1 MVLLVL
7 FAFVAGAGT
16 ALSPCVLPVL
26 PAVLASA
33 GSGGRRR
40 PLGVIAGLSATFT
53 VAIVA
58 LASLVDG
65 VGLPGG
71 TVRTLAVL
79 VLLGFG
85 VALLVPRLAA
95 RVEAPLTRLARFGAF
110 EGGFPPSN
118 GAFGPPEAPKRRRGD
133 GFWSGLLVG
142 AGLGF
147 VYAPCAGP
155 ILAAVVSVSA
165 TQGASG
171 ELVAVALGYAAG
183 SALVLLLVAYG
194 GRRVLDRLRAAGRGP
209 AVQRVLGAVMVA
221 TAVAVAADLDVRF
234 QTALADDFPDVVVNP
249 TRALER
255 SDAVED
261 RLADLRGPPRFDET
275 EAVKADRGRRTAG
288 LPVLGRAPDFT
299 GNDRW
304 FNTPGNAPLDLD
316 GLRGRVVLID
326 FWTYTCINC
335 IRTLPYLRAWDG
347 RYRERGLTIVGVH
360 TPEFTFEREAGN
372 VRGAIAG
379 NRLRYPVA
387 QDNEYATWSAWGNQ
401 YWPAKYLID
410 ARGRV
415 RYAHFG
421 EGAYE
426 ETEAAIRALLAE
438 AGADRLGEMASARVE
453 TASPE
458 LATPETYLGHERAEG
473 FVPGP
478 LRPGYWRYAGVE
490 ELPPVSFALSG
501 EWYVGA
507 ESATAVRDARI
518 EARVTARKVF
528 LVLSSKG
535 GRRRDVE
542 VLLDG
547 RPVAAAEAGADVRD
561 GRVTVRQERL
571 YRLVSLP
578 RVEERRLTLRVSPGV
593 TGYAFTFG

>member
-1 MVLLVL
+1 VALLVL
-7 FAFVAGAGT
+7 FAFLAGAGT

-40 PLGVIAGLSATFT
+40 PLGVIAGLTATFT
-53 VAIVA
+53 IAIVA

-65 VGLPGG
+65 VGLAGG
-71 TVRTLAVL
+71 TVRTLAVV

-85 VALLVPRLAA
+85 FALLVPSIAA
-95 RVEAPLTRLARFGAF
+95 QVEAPLSRLARFG
-110 EGGFPPSN
+110 P
-118 GAFGPPEAPKRRRGD
+118 RGRGE
-133 GFWSGLLVG
+133 GFWSGLAVG

-171 ELVAVALGYAAG
+171 ELVTVALGYAAG
-183 SALVLLLVAYG
+183 SALVLLLIAYG
-194 GRRVLDRLRAAGRGP
+194 GRRLLDRLRAAGRGP

-221 TAVAVAADLDVRF
+221 TAVAVVTDLDVRF
-234 QTALADDFPDVVVNP
+234 QTALADDFPEVVVNP

-255 SDAVED
+255 SDAVEE
-261 RLADLRGPPRFDET
+261 RLADLRGRPRFEET
-275 EAVKADRGRRTAG
+275 EAGRPRRAG
-288 LPVLGRAPDFT
+288 LPVLGNAPEFT

-304 FNTPGNAPLDLD
+304 FNTRADGPLSLD

-335 IRTLPYLRAWDG
+335 IRTLPYLRAWDR
-347 RYRERGLTIVGVH
+347 RYRDSGLTIVGVH
-360 TPEFTFEREAGN
+360 TPEFAFEREADN
-372 VRGAIAG
+372 VREAIAA

-438 AGADRLGEMASARVE
+438 AGRDRLGPPAEARVE
-453 TASPE
+453 TADPE
-458 LATPETYLGHERAEG
+458 LVTPETYLGHERAEG

-478 LRPGYWRYAGVE
+478 PRPGYGVYDAPG
-490 ELPPVSFALSG
+490 ELRPVSFALSG
-501 EWYVGA
+501 AWYVSQ

-535 GRRRDVE
+535 GRPRDVR

-547 RPVAAAEAGADVRD
+547 RPVGEAEAGEDASG
-561 GRVTVRQERL
+561 GRVTVREERL

-578 RVEERRLTLRVSPGV
+578 RVEDRRLTLRVPAGV

>member
-1 MVLLVL
+1 MVLLVM

-26 PAVLASA
+26 PALLASA

-40 PLGVIAGLSATFT
+40 PLGVITGLTATFT
-53 VAIVA
+53 LAIVA

-65 VGLPGG
+65 VGLPDGG
-71 TVRTLAVL
+71 VRTLAVL
-79 VLLGFG
+79 VLLVFG
-85 VALLVPRLAA
+85 IALLMPPLAA
-95 RVEAPLTRLARFGAF
+95 RVEAPLSRLARFG
-110 EGGFPPSN
+110 P
-118 GAFGPPEAPKRRRGD
+118 RRRGD

-165 TQGASG
+165 TRGASG

-194 GRRVLDRLRAAGRGP
+194 GRRILDRLRAAGRGP
-209 AVQRVLGAVMVA
+209 AVQRTLGAVMVA

-234 QTALADDFPDVVVNP
+234 QTAIADDLPDVVVNP

-255 SDAVED
+255 SGAVED
-261 RLADLRGPPRFDET
+261 RLADLRGRPRFTETETET
-275 EAVKADRGRRTAG
+275 EAAG
-288 LPVLGRAPDFT
+288 ARLARLPVLGRAPDFT

-304 FNTPGNAPLDLD
+304 FNTPANAPLDLT

-360 TPEFTFEREAGN
+360 TPEFTFERDAGN
-372 VRGAIAG
+372 VRAAIAANG
-379 NRLRYPVA
+379 LRYPVA
-387 QDNEYATWSAWGNQ
+387 QDNEYDTWNAWGNQ

-415 RYAHFG
+415 RYVHYG

-426 ETEAAIRALLAE
+426 ETEEAIRVLLAQ
-438 AGADRLGEMASARVE
+438 AGADRLGEMVRARVE

-458 LATPETYLGHERAEG
+458 LTTPETYLGYERAEG
-473 FVPGP
+473 FLPGP
-478 LRPGYWRYAGVE
+478 LRPGFGRYPGVD
-490 ELPPVSFALSG
+490 ELPPVRFALSG
-501 EWYVGA
+501 AWSVSP
-507 ESATAVRDARI
+507 ESATAVRDASI
-518 EARVTARKVF
+518 DARVTARKVF
-528 LVLSSKG
+528 LVLSSEG
-535 GRRRDVE
+535 GRPRDVE

-547 RPVAAAEAGADVRD
+547 RPVREAEAGQDVRD
-561 GRVTVRQERL
+561 GRVTVRDERL

-578 RVEERRLTLRVSPGV
+578 RVEDRRLTLRLAPGV

>member
-1 MVLLVL
+1 MILLVL
-7 FAFVAGAGT
+7 FAFLAGGGT

-40 PLGVIAGLSATFT
+40 PLGVIAGLTATFT
-53 VAIVA
+53 IAIVA

-71 TVRTLAVL
+71 TVRTLAVV
-79 VLLGFG
+79 VLFGFG
-85 VALLVPRLAA
+85 VVLLVPSVAA
-95 RVEAPLTRLARFGAF
+95 RMESPLSRLARFG
-110 EGGFPPSN
+110 P
-118 GAFGPPEAPKRRRGD
+118 RGRGE

-183 SALVLLLVAYG
+183 SALVLLLIAYG
-194 GRRVLDRLRAAGRGP
+194 GRRLLDRLRAAGRGP
-209 AVQRVLGAVMVA
+209 AVQRVLGTVMVA
-221 TAVAVAADLDVRF
+221 TAVAVATDLDVRF
-234 QTALADDFPDVVVNP
+234 QTALADDFPEVVVNP

-255 SDAVED
+255 SDAVEE
-261 RLADLRGPPRFDET
+261 RLADLRGRARFEETAAKQPRM
-275 EAVKADRGRRTAG
+275 AG
-288 LPVLGRAPDFT
+288 LPVLGSAPDFT

-304 FNTPGNAPLDLD
+304 FNTPANAPLRLD

-347 RYRERGLTIVGVH
+347 RYRDRGLTVVGVH
-360 TPEFTFEREAGN
+360 TPEFVFERDAEN
-372 VRGAIAG
+372 VREAIAA
-379 NRLRYPVA
+379 NRIRYPVA
-387 QDNEYATWSAWGNQ
+387 QDNEFATWNAWGNR

-421 EGAYE
+421 EGAYV
-426 ETEAAIRALLAE
+426 ETEAAVRALLAE
-438 AGADRLGEMASARVE
+438 AGQDRLGPPAKARVE
-453 TASPE
+453 TADPE
-458 LATPETYLGHERAEG
+458 LVTPETYLGHERAEG
-473 FVPGP
+473 FAPGP
-478 LRPGYWRYAGVE
+478 PRPGYGIYEAPD
-490 ELPPVSFALSG
+490 ELRPVSFALSG
-501 EWYVGA
+501 AWYVGQ

-535 GRRRDVE
+535 GRPRDVR
-542 VLLDG
+542 VFLDG
-547 RPVAAAEAGADVRD
+547 RPVGDAEAGEDTRG
-561 GRVTVRQERL
+561 GRVTVREERL

-578 RVEERRLTLRVSPGV
+578 RVEDRRLMLRVPAGV

>member
-40 PLGVIAGLSATFT
+40 PLGVIAGLTATFT

-71 TVRTLAVL
+71 TVRTLAVI
-79 VLLGFG
+79 VLFGFG
-85 VALLVPRLAA
+85 VALLVPSVAA
-95 RVEAPLTRLARFGAF
+95 RVEAPLSRLARFG
-110 EGGFPPSN
+110 P
-118 GAFGPPEAPKRRRGD
+118 RGRGE

-165 TQGASG
+165 TQGTSG

-183 SALVLLLVAYG
+183 SALVLLLIAYG
-194 GRRVLDRLRAAGRGP
+194 GRRLLDRLRAAGRGP

-234 QTALADDFPDVVVNP
+234 QTALADDFPEVVVNP

-255 SDAVED
+255 SDAVEE
-261 RLADLRGPPRFDET
+261 RLADLRGRPRFEET
-275 EAVKADRGRRTAG
+275 DSAARPRMAG
-288 LPVLGRAPDFT
+288 LPVLGNAPDFT

-304 FNTPGNAPLDLD
+304 FNTPANAPLHLD

-335 IRTLPYLRAWDG
+335 IRTFPYLRAWDA
-347 RYRERGLTIVGVH
+347 RYRDRGLTIVGVH
-360 TPEFTFEREAGN
+360 TPEFAFEREAEN
-372 VRGAIAG
+372 VREAIAA
-379 NRLRYPVA
+379 NRIRYPVA
-387 QDNEYATWSAWGNQ
+387 QDNEFATWGAWGNQ

-421 EGAYE
+421 EGAYV

-438 AGADRLGEMASARVE
+438 AGRDRLGPMAEAKAE
-453 TASPE
+453 TADPE
-458 LATPETYLGHERAEG
+458 LVTPETYLGHLRADG

-478 LRPGYWRYAGVE
+478 PRPGYGVYE
-490 ELPPVSFALSG
+490 APDELRPVSFALSG
-501 EWYVGA
+501 AWYVGQ

-528 LVLSSKG
+528 LVMSSKG
-535 GRRRDVE
+535 GRPRNVE

-547 RPVAAAEAGADVRD
+547 RPVAPAEAGEDVRG
-561 GRVTVRQERL
+561 GRVEVGEERL
-571 YRLVSLP
+571 YRLVSLR
-578 RVEERRLTLRVSPGV
+578 RVEDRRLTLRMPAGV

>member
-26 PAVLASA
+26 PALLASA

-40 PLGVIAGLSATFT
+40 PLGVIAGLTATFT
-53 VAIVA
+53 IAIVA
-58 LASLVDG
+58 LASVVDG

-71 TVRTLAVL
+71 AVRTLAVL
-79 VLLGFG
+79 VLFGFG

-95 RVEAPLTRLARFGAF
+95 RMEAPLSRLARFG
-110 EGGFPPSN
+110 P
-118 GAFGPPEAPKRRRGD
+118 RGRGE

-165 TQGASG
+165 TRGASG

-183 SALVLLLVAYG
+183 SALVLLLVAFG
-194 GRRVLDRLRAAGRGP
+194 GRRLLDRLRAAGRGP

-221 TAVAVAADLDVRF
+221 TAVAVATDLDVRF
-234 QTALADDFPDVVVNP
+234 QTALADDFPEVVVNP
-249 TRALER
+249 TRALES
-255 SDAVED
+255 SDAVEE
-261 RLADLRGPPRFDET
+261 RLAELRGQTRFEET
-275 EAVKADRGRRTAG
+275 EAVEAGPAGRRTAG

-304 FNTPGNAPLDLD
+304 WGTAANAPLDLAD
-316 GLRGRVVLID
+316 LRGRVVLID

-360 TPEFTFEREAGN
+360 TPEFAFEREADN
-372 VRGAIAG
+372 VRRAIAA

-458 LATPETYLGHERAEG
+458 LATPETYLGYERAEG

-478 LRPGYWRYAGVE
+478 LRPGYGRYAGADD
-490 ELPPVSFALSG
+490 LPPASFALSG
-501 EWYVGA
+501 GWYVGR
-507 ESATAVRDARI
+507 ESATAVRGARI

-535 GRRRDVE
+535 GRPRGVE

-547 RPVAAAEAGADVRD
+547 RPVGAAEAGEDVRA
-561 GRVTVRQERL
+561 GRVTVGEERL

-578 RVEERRLTLRVSPGV
+578 RVEDRRLTLRVPPGV

>member
-16 ALSPCVLPVL
+16 AVSPCVLPVL
-26 PAVLASA
+26 PALLASA
-33 GSGGRRR
+33 GTGGRRR
-40 PLGVIAGLSATFT
+40 PLGVIAGLTATFT
-53 VAIVA
+53 IAIVA

-65 VGLPGG
+65 IGLPGG
-71 TVRTLAVL
+71 AVRTLAVV

-85 VALLVPRLAA
+85 VALLVPSVAA
-95 RVEAPLTRLARFGAF
+95 RVEARLSWLARFGPR
-110 EGGFPPSN
+110 G
-118 GAFGPPEAPKRRRGD
+118 RGD
-133 GFWSGLLVG
+133 GFWSGMVVG

-165 TQGASG
+165 TQGTSG

-183 SALVLLLVAYG
+183 SALVLLLIAYG
-194 GRRVLDRLRAAGRGP
+194 GRRLLDRLRAAGRGP
-209 AVQRVLGAVMVA
+209 VVQRVLGAVMVA
-221 TAVAVAADLDVRF
+221 TALAVATDLDVRF
-234 QTALADDFPDVVVNP
+234 QTALADDFPELVVNP

-261 RLADLRGPPRFDET
+261 RLADLRGRPRFEET
-275 EAVKADRGRRTAG
+275 EAAEGADVAGPRTAG

-304 FNTPGNAPLDLD
+304 FNTPGNAPLGLA

-347 RYRERGLTIVGVH
+347 RYRDRGLTIVGVH
-360 TPEFTFEREAGN
+360 TPEFAFEHEADNVREA
-372 VRGAIAG
+372 IAA

-438 AGADRLGEMASARVE
+438 AGRDRLGPVAEARVE
-453 TASPE
+453 TADPE
-458 LATPETYLGHERAEG
+458 LVTPETYLGHERAEG

-478 LRPGYWRYAGVE
+478 PRPGHGVYDAPD
-490 ELPPVSFALSG
+490 ELGPVSFALSG
-501 EWYVGA
+501 EWYVGH
-507 ESATAVRDARI
+507 ESATAVSDARI

-535 GRRRDVE
+535 GRPRHVR
-542 VLLDG
+542 VLLDD
-547 RPVAAAEAGADVRD
+547 RPVGDGEAGGDVRN
-561 GRVTVRQERL
+561 GRVTVREERL

-578 RVEERRLTLRVSPGV
+578 RVEDRRLTLRLPAGV

>member
-1 MVLLVL
+1 MILLVL

-40 PLGVIAGLSATFT
+40 PLGVITGLTATFT
-53 VAIVA
+53 IAIVA

-71 TVRTLAVL
+71 TVRTLAVA

-85 VALLVPRLAA
+85 VALLVPSLAA
-95 RVEAPLTRLARFGAF
+95 RVEAPLSRLARFG
-110 EGGFPPSN
+110 P
-118 GAFGPPEAPKRRRGD
+118 RGRGE
-133 GFWSGLLVG
+133 GFWSGVLVG

-183 SALVLLLVAYG
+183 SALVLLLIAYG
-194 GRRVLDRLRAAGRGP
+194 GRRLLDRLRAAGRGP
-209 AVQRVLGAVMVA
+209 VVQRVLGAVMVA
-221 TAVAVAADLDVRF
+221 TAVAVATDLDVRF
-234 QTALADDFPDVVVNP
+234 QTALADDFPEAVVNP

-261 RLADLRGPPRFDET
+261 RLADLRGRPRFEET
-275 EAVKADRGRRTAG
+275 ARRPRMAG

-299 GNDRW
+299 GNDEW
-304 FNTPGNAPLDLD
+304 FNTRANAPLHLD

-347 RYRERGLTIVGVH
+347 RYRDDGLTIVGVH
-360 TPEFTFEREAGN
+360 TPEFVFEREAEN
-372 VRGAIAG
+372 VRAAIAA
-379 NRLRYPVA
+379 NRIRYPVA
-387 QDNEYATWSAWGNQ
+387 QDNEFATWNAWGNR

-421 EGAYE
+421 EGAYV

-438 AGADRLGEMASARVE
+438 AGQDRLGEMASVRVE
-453 TASPE
+453 SADPE
-458 LATPETYLGHERAEG
+458 LVTPETYLGHARAEG

-478 LRPGYWRYAGVE
+478 PRPGYGLYEAPD
-490 ELPPVSFALSG
+490 ELRPVSFALSG
-501 EWYVGA
+501 EWYVGQ
-507 ESATAVRDARI
+507 ESATAVGDSRI
-518 EARVTARKVF
+518 EARVTARRVF
-528 LVLSSKG
+528 LVMSSKG
-535 GRRRDVE
+535 GRPRDVQ

-547 RPVAAAEAGADVRD
+547 RPVGDAEAGEDVRG
-561 GRVTVRQERL
+561 GRVTVREERL

-578 RVEERRLTLRVSPGV
+578 RVADRRLSLRVPDGV

>member
-26 PAVLASA
+26 PALLASA

-40 PLGVIAGLSATFT
+40 PLGVITGLTATFT
-53 VAIVA
+53 IAIVA

-65 VGLPGG
+65 VGLPGE
-71 TVRTLAVL
+71 TVRTLAVA

-85 VALLVPRLAA
+85 VALLVPSLAA
-95 RVEAPLTRLARFGAF
+95 RVEAPLTRLARFG
-110 EGGFPPSN
+110 P
-118 GAFGPPEAPKRRRGD
+118 RGRGE

-194 GRRVLDRLRAAGRGP
+194 GRRLLDRLRAAGRGP
-209 AVQRVLGAVMVA
+209 VVQRVLGAVMVA

-234 QTALADDFPDVVVNP
+234 QTALADDFPEAVVNP

-255 SDAVED
+255 SDAVEE
-261 RLADLRGPPRFDET
+261 RLADLRGRPLFEET
-275 EAVKADRGRRTAG
+275 LTGAERAGATGRRRTAG

-304 FNTPGNAPLDLD
+304 FNTPANAPLDLA
-316 GLRGRVVLID
+316 GLRGRVVLVD

-335 IRTLPYLRAWDG
+335 LRTLPYLRAWDAG
-347 RYRERGLTIVGVH
+347 YRERGLTIVGVH
-360 TPEFTFEREAGN
+360 TPEFTFEREADN
-372 VRGAIAG
+372 VREAIEA

-438 AGADRLGEMASARVE
+438 AGRDRLGPVAEARAE
-453 TASPE
+453 TADPE
-458 LATPETYLGHERAEG
+458 LVTPETYLGHERAEG

-478 LRPGYWRYAGVE
+478 LRPGYGEYEAPE

-501 EWYVGA
+501 GWYVGG
-507 ESATAVRDARI
+507 ESASAVRDARI

-528 LVLSSKG
+528 FVLSSKG
-535 GRRRDVE
+535 GRPRDVE

-547 RPVAAAEAGADVRD
+547 LPVGAGEAGEDVHG
-561 GRVTVRQERL
+561 GRVTVREERL

-578 RVEERRLTLRVSPGV
+578 RVEDRRLTLRVPAGV

>member
-26 PAVLASA
+26 PALLASA

-40 PLGVIAGLSATFT
+40 PLGVIAGLTATFT
-53 VAIVA
+53 IAIVA

-65 VGLPGG
+65 VGLPGE
-71 TVRTLAVL
+71 TVRTLAVV

-85 VALLVPRLAA
+85 LALLVPSVAA
-95 RVEAPLTRLARFGAF
+95 RVEAPLSRLARFG
-110 EGGFPPSN
+110 P
-118 GAFGPPEAPKRRRGD
+118 RGRGE

-183 SALVLLLVAYG
+183 SALVLLLLAYG
-194 GRRVLDRLRAAGRGP
+194 GRRLLDRLRAAGRGP
-209 AVQRVLGAVMVA
+209 VVQRVLGTVMVA
-221 TAVAVAADLDVRF
+221 TAVAVATDLDVRF
-234 QTALADDFPDVVVNP
+234 QTALADDFPEAVVNP

-255 SDAVED
+255 SDAVEE
-261 RLADLRGPPRFDET
+261 RLADLRGRPRFEET
-275 EAVKADRGRRTAG
+275 ETEQVAAKGRRTAG

-304 FNTPGNAPLDLD
+304 FNTPGNAPLELA
-316 GLRGRVVLID
+316 GLRGRVVLVD

-335 IRTLPYLRAWDG
+335 IRTFPYLRAWDE
-347 RYRERGLTIVGVH
+347 RYRDSGLTIVGVH
-360 TPEFTFEREAGN
+360 TPEFAFEHEADNVREA
-372 VRGAIAG
+372 IAASG
-379 NRLRYPVA
+379 LRYPVA

-438 AGADRLGEMASARVE
+438 AGRDRLGPVAKARAE
-453 TASPE
+453 TADPE
-458 LATPETYLGHERAEG
+458 LVTPETYLGHERAEG

-478 LRPGYWRYAGVE
+478 PRPGYGVYDAPD
-490 ELPPVSFALSG
+490 ELGPVSFALSG
-501 EWYVGA
+501 AWYLGA

-535 GRRRDVE
+535 GRPREVE

-547 RPVAAAEAGADVRD
+547 RPVSAGEAGEDVHG
-561 GRVTVRQERL
+561 GRVAVTEERL
-571 YRLVSLP
+571 YRLVSLAG
-578 RVEERRLTLRVSPGV
+578 VEDRRLTLRVPAGV

>member
-1 MVLLVL
+1 MVLLVM

-26 PAVLASA
+26 PALLASA

-40 PLGVIAGLSATFT
+40 PLGVITGLTATFT
-53 VAIVA
+53 LAIVA

-65 VGLPGG
+65 VGLPDGG
-71 TVRTLAVL
+71 VRTLAVL
-79 VLLGFG
+79 VLLVFG
-85 VALLVPRLAA
+85 IALLMPPLAA
-95 RVEAPLTRLARFGAF
+95 RVEAPLSRLARFG
-110 EGGFPPSN
+110 P
-118 GAFGPPEAPKRRRGD
+118 RRRGD

-165 TQGASG
+165 TRGASG

-194 GRRVLDRLRAAGRGP
+194 GRRILDRLRAAGRGP
-209 AVQRVLGAVMVA
+209 AVQRTLGAVMVA

-234 QTALADDFPDVVVNP
+234 QTAIADDLPDVVVNP

-255 SDAVED
+255 SGAVED
-261 RLADLRGPPRFDET
+261 RLADLRGRPRFTEAGTET
-275 EAVKADRGRRTAG
+275 EAAG
-288 LPVLGRAPDFT
+288 ARLARLPVLGRAPDFT

-304 FNTPGNAPLDLD
+304 FNTPANAPLDLT

-360 TPEFTFEREAGN
+360 TPEFTFERDAGN
-372 VRGAIAG
+372 VRAAIAANG
-379 NRLRYPVA
+379 LRYPVA
-387 QDNEYATWSAWGNQ
+387 QDNEYDTWNAWGNQ

-415 RYAHFG
+415 RYVHYG

-426 ETEAAIRALLAE
+426 ETEEAIRVLLAQ
-438 AGADRLGEMASARVE
+438 AGADRLGEMVRARVE

-458 LATPETYLGHERAEG
+458 LTTPETYLGYERAEG
-473 FVPGP
+473 FLPGP
-478 LRPGYWRYAGVE
+478 LRPGFGRYPGVD
-490 ELPPVSFALSG
+490 ELPPVRFALSG
-501 EWYVGA
+501 AWSVSP
-507 ESATAVRDARI
+507 ESATAVRDASI
-518 EARVTARKVF
+518 DARVTARKVF
-528 LVLSSKG
+528 LVLSSEG
-535 GRRRDVE
+535 GRPRDVE

-547 RPVAAAEAGADVRD
+547 RPVREAEAGQDVRD
-561 GRVTVRQERL
+561 GRVTVRDERL

-578 RVEERRLTLRVSPGV
+578 RVEDRRLTLRLAPGV

>member
-16 ALSPCVLPVL
+16 ALTPCVLPVL
-26 PAVLASA
+26 PALLASA
-33 GSGGRRR
+33 GTGGRRR
-40 PLGVIAGLSATFT
+40 PLGVIAGLTATFT
-53 VAIVA
+53 LAIVA

-65 VGLPGG
+65 VGLPDG
-71 TVRTLAVL
+71 TVRTVAVV

-85 VALLVPRLAA
+85 ISLLVPAVAA
-95 RVEAPLTRLARFGAF
+95 RVEAPLSRLARFG
-110 EGGFPPSN
+110 PR
-118 GAFGPPEAPKRRRGD
+118 GPGE
-133 GFWSGLLVG
+133 GFWSGLVVG

-183 SALVLLLVAYG
+183 SALVLLLLAYG

-221 TAVAVAADLDVRF
+221 TAVAVATDLDVRF
-234 QTALADDFPDVVVNP
+234 QTALADDFPGLVVNP
-249 TRALER
+249 TRGLER
-255 SDAVED
+255 SGAVED
-261 RLADLRGPPRFDET
+261 RLADLRGRPRFEET
-275 EAVKADRGRRTAG
+275 AADDRPREAG

-304 FNTPGNAPLDLD
+304 FNTRAGAPLALAD
-316 GLRGRVVLID
+316 LRGRVVLID

-347 RYRERGLTIVGVH
+347 AYRDRGLTIVGVH
-360 TPEFTFEREAGN
+360 TPEFTFEREADN
-372 VRGAIAG
+372 VSRAIRQ

-421 EGAYE
+421 EGAYV

-438 AGADRLGEMASARVE
+438 AGAARLGEMADARVE
-453 TASPE
+453 TASDE
-458 LATPETYLGHERAEG
+458 LATPETYLGHQRAER
-473 FVPGP
+473 FLPGP
-478 LRPGYWRYAGVE
+478 PRPGFGRYPGVE
-490 ELPPVSFALSG
+490 ELPPIHFALSG
-501 EWYVGA
+501 AWNVSA
-507 ESATAVRDARI
+507 ESATAVRDAKI
-518 EARVTARKVF
+518 DARVTARKVF
-528 LVLSSKG
+528 LVLSSE
-535 GRRRDVE
+535 GRRPRDVE

-547 RPVAAAEAGADVRD
+547 RPVAAAEAGEDVR
-561 GRVTVRQERL
+561 GGAVTVREERL

-578 RVEERRLTLRVSPGV
+578 RVEDRRLTLRVPPGV

>member
-1 MVLLVL
+1 MILLVL

-26 PAVLASA
+26 PALLASA

-40 PLGVIAGLSATFT
+40 PLGVIAGLTATFT
-53 VAIVA
+53 IAIVA

-71 TVRTLAVL
+71 TVRTLAVV

-85 VALLVPRLAA
+85 VALLVPSLAA
-95 RVEAPLTRLARFGAF
+95 RVEAPLSRLARFGPR
-110 EGGFPPSN
+110 G
-118 GAFGPPEAPKRRRGD
+118 RGD
-133 GFWSGLLVG
+133 GFWSGVLVG
-142 AGLGF
+142 GGLGF

-183 SALVLLLVAYG
+183 SALVLLLIAYG
-194 GRRVLDRLRAAGRGP
+194 GRRLLDRLRAAGRGP

-221 TAVAVAADLDVRF
+221 TAVAVATDLDVRF
-234 QTALADDFPDVVVNP
+234 QTALADDFPEAVVNP

-255 SDAVED
+255 SDAVEE
-261 RLADLRGPPRFDET
+261 RLADLRGRSRFEETARRPRM
-275 EAVKADRGRRTAG
+275 AG
-288 LPVLGRAPDFT
+288 LPVLGSAPDFT
-299 GNDRW
+299 GNDEW
-304 FNTPGNAPLDLD
+304 FNTRANAPLHLD

-347 RYRERGLTIVGVH
+347 RYRDDGLTIVGVH
-360 TPEFTFEREAGN
+360 TPEFVFEREAEN
-372 VRGAIAG
+372 VREAIAA
-379 NRLRYPVA
+379 NRIRYPVA
-387 QDNEYATWSAWGNQ
+387 QDNEFATWNAWGNR

-421 EGAYE
+421 EGAYV

-438 AGADRLGEMASARVE
+438 AGQDRLGEMASVRVE
-453 TASPE
+453 SADPE
-458 LATPETYLGHERAEG
+458 LVTPETYLGHERAEG

-478 LRPGYWRYAGVE
+478 PRPGYGVYE
-490 ELPPVSFALSG
+490 APDELRPVTFALSG
-501 EWYVGA
+501 EWYVGQ

-535 GRRRDVE
+535 GRPRDVQ

-547 RPVAAAEAGADVRD
+547 RPVADGEAGEDVRG
-561 GRVTVRQERL
+561 GRATVREERL

-578 RVEERRLTLRVSPGV
+578 RVEDRRLTLRVPAGV

>member
-26 PAVLASA
+26 PALLASA

-40 PLGVIAGLSATFT
+40 PLGVIAGLTATFT
-53 VAIVA
+53 IAIVA
-58 LASLVDG
+58 LASVVDG
-65 VGLPGG
+65 VGLSGG
-71 TVRTLAVL
+71 TVRTLAVV

-85 VALLVPRLAA
+85 TALLVPSLAA
-95 RVEAPLTRLARFGAF
+95 RVEAPLSRLARFG
-110 EGGFPPSN
+110 P
-118 GAFGPPEAPKRRRGD
+118 RGRGE

-209 AVQRVLGAVMVA
+209 LVQRVLGAVMVA
-221 TAVAVAADLDVRF
+221 TAVAVATDLDVRF
-234 QTALADDFPDVVVNP
+234 QTALADDFPEVVVNP

-261 RLADLRGPPRFDET
+261 RLADLRGRPRFEET
-275 EAVKADRGRRTAG
+275 NAELERAAAGGSRRTAG
-288 LPVLGRAPDFT
+288 LPVLGSAPDFT

-304 FNTPGNAPLDLD
+304 FNTRANTPLRLD

-347 RYRERGLTIVGVH
+347 RYREHGLTIVGVH
-360 TPEFTFEREAGN
+360 TPEFTFEREAEN
-372 VRGAIAG
+372 VREAIAA
-379 NRLRYPVA
+379 NRIRYPVA
-387 QDNEYATWSAWGNQ
+387 QDNEFATWNAWGNR

-438 AGADRLGEMASARVE
+438 AGRDRLGPVAEARVE
-453 TASPE
+453 TADPE
-458 LATPETYLGHERAEG
+458 LVTPETYLGFERAEG

-478 LRPGYWRYAGVE
+478 LRPGYGRYEAPE
-490 ELPPVSFALSG
+490 ELPPVRFALSG
-501 EWYVGA
+501 AWYVGQ
-507 ESATAVRDARI
+507 ESATAVGDARI

-528 LVLSSKG
+528 LVMSSKG
-535 GRRRDVE
+535 GQPRHLQ
-542 VLLDG
+542 VLVDG
-547 RPVAAAEAGADVRD
+547 RPVRAAEAGQDVRG
-561 GRVTVRQERL
+561 GRVTVREERL
-571 YRLVSLP
+571 YRLVSLA
-578 RVEERRLTLRVSPGV
+578 RVEDRRLTLRVPAGV

>member
-1 MVLLVL
+1 MVLLIL

-26 PAVLASA
+26 PALLASA

-40 PLGVIAGLSATFT
+40 PLGVIAGLTATFT

-85 VALLVPRLAA
+85 LALLVPSLAV
-95 RVEAPLTRLARFGAF
+95 RIEAPLSRLARFG
-110 EGGFPPSN
+110 P
-118 GAFGPPEAPKRRRGD
+118 RGRGE

-165 TQGASG
+165 TRGTSG
-171 ELVAVALGYAAG
+171 ELVAVAVGYAAG
-183 SALVLLLVAYG
+183 SALVLLLIAYG
-194 GRRVLDRLRAAGRGP
+194 GRRLLDRLRAAGRGP
-209 AVQRVLGAVMVA
+209 LVQRTLGAVMVA
-221 TAVAVAADLDVRF
+221 TAVAVATDLDVRF
-234 QTALADDFPDVVVNP
+234 QTALADDFPDIVVNP

-261 RLADLRGPPRFDET
+261 RLAELRGRPRFEET
-275 EAVKADRGRRTAG
+275 DSGQARMAG
-288 LPVLGRAPDFT
+288 LPVLGQAPDFT

-304 FNTPGNAPLDLD
+304 FNTPADAPLDLA

-347 RYRERGLTIVGVH
+347 RYRGRGLTVVGVH
-360 TPEFTFEREAGN
+360 TPEFAFEREPDN
-372 VRGAIAG
+372 VRGAIAA

-438 AGADRLGEMASARVE
+438 AGSDRLGEMASPRVE

-473 FVPGP
+473 FLPGP
-478 LRPGYWRYAGVE
+478 LRPGFGRYPGVD
-490 ELPPVSFALSG
+490 ELPPVRFALA
-501 EWYVGA
+501 GA
-507 ESATAVRDARI
+507 WHVSRESATAVRDARI
-518 EARVTARKVF
+518 DARVTAREVF
-528 LVLSSKG
+528 LVLSSE
-535 GRRRDVE
+535 GRRPRDVE

-547 RPVAAAEAGADVRD
+547 RPVGAAEAGEDVRD
-561 GRVTVRQERL
+561 GRVTVRGERL

-578 RVEERRLTLRVSPGV
+578 RVEDRRLTLRLAPGV